1 MLPPIAM
8 ALMHRMSSLRPTQK
22 AVVAL
27 CLLLPAPVIGILASL
42 TLGQVGQF
50 IWTLMKAWLIAMPV
64 LWLLLIDR
72 EKLSWSPSSLK
83 GIVVGALWSIPV
95 GCSIWLLYSYCLES
109 YIDKEGIREQI
120 ELFGLT
126 TPVMFWSF
134 AIMIS
139 FGNALMEEYV
149 WRWFVYSKC
158 KTVAGSMKGIVLAA
172 FFFTAHHVIV
182 IWNFGDV
189 LIVAIGSVAIFFA
202 GCLWCYLYETYQS
215 IWPGYIS
222 HVVADLAVFTIAWG
236 MLTS

>member
-1 MLPPIAM
+1 MSLTN
-8 ALMHRMSSLRPTQK
+8 RVSSLKAKQK
-22 AVVAL
+22 GIVAL
-27 CLLLPAPVIGILASL
+27 CLLLPAPIIGIIASL

-50 IWTLMKAWLIAMPV
+50 IWTLMKVWLIVMPT
-64 LWLLLIDR
+64 LWLLLIDK
-72 EKLSWSPSSLK
+72 EKLSWSSTSGF
-83 GIVVGALWSIPV
+83 GIIVGAIWTLPV
-95 GCSIWLLYSYCLES
+95 GLCIWFLYTYCLES
-109 YIDKEGIREQI
+109 YVDKEGIRQQI
-120 ELFGLT
+120 QLFGLT

-134 AIMIS
+134 ALMIS

-189 LIVAIGSVAIFFA
+189 SIVAIGSVAIFFA